1 MKKCILFIVSFF
13 LIINVCNAEIKTYD
27 RNNLENYGVNKD
39 IKITN
44 KNKDNIMNAYAVNSE
59 QKIYDF
65 ADILSDEYEEELYDT
80 SIDFYKNTGFELIVL
95 TDSFYNYSDVDNEAF
110 VQDFY
115 DYNDFGLDDEYYSG
129 VVIFRNN
136 YDGLPYYG
144 IYTFGEAQLYF
155 SNDRVNNIL
164 DLIFNDMKSANYK
177 NAFNTV
183 ISELNDYYEHGISSK
198 YKNYYIDENGM
209 MVEKYQP
216 PILAALII
224 ATIGTILIIGIL
236 VSKNKMIK
244 KATTA
249 ADYLNKNSIYYS
261 VNEDKFINSHTTS
274 YVRPRDTGG
283 SSDGGSHVGSSG
295 RGSGGGGRRG

>member
-1 MKKCILFIVSFF
+1 MKKYILIVISFF
-13 LIINVCNAEIKTYD
+13 LSINICNAEVKTYD

-44 KNKDNIMNAYAVNSE
+44 KNKDHIMNAYAVNSE

-80 SIDFYKNTGFELIVL
+80 SIAFYKDTGFELIVL
-95 TDSFYNYSDVDNEAF
+95 TDSFYNYSDEDNEAF
-110 VQDFY
+110 VQYFY
-115 DYNDFGLDDEYYSG
+115 DYNDFGIDNEYYSG

-164 DLIFNDMKSANYK
+164 DTIYLDMKNANYE
-177 NAFNTV
+177 NDFNTV
-183 ISELNDYYEHGISSK
+183 ISELNNYYERGISNK
-198 YKNYYIDENGM
+198 YKNYYIDDNGM
-209 MVEKYQP
+209 LVEKYHP
-216 PILAALII
+216 PILIAIII
-224 ATIGTILIIGIL
+224 AGIGTLIIIGIL

-244 KATTA
+244 KAATA
-249 ADYLNKNSIYYS
+249 GDYLNKNSISYS
-261 VNEDKFINSHTTS
+261 VNENKFINSHTTS

-283 SSDGGSHVGSSG
+283 SSGGGSHVGSSG